1 MVQWLRLHL
10 PVQGWGWGVRCLSG
24 SQDPE
29 CPLVRPPQKNCRTIR
44 GRNAEEEKK
53 QEEGRVQ
60 GGRCGWLVTQSCL
73 TLLQPYGL

>member
-10 PVQGWGWGVRCLSG
+10 PVRGWGWGVRCLSG
-24 SQDPE
+24 NQDPKY
-29 CPLVRPPQKNCRTIR
+29 PLVCPPKNCRTIR

-53 QEEGRVQ
+53 QEEGRAQ
-60 GGRCGWLVTQSCL
+60 GGRYGWLVTQSCL